1 MGLKA
6 NSPQEFRALVHEE
19 FEYYLRAYLDILD
32 AQKEEKPG
40 WEHVFYHCNWGIA
53 DSLSFPLML
62 APLNSTDSPDVT
74 RQKINEVARFME
86 TFAVRRSINFRKFG
100 ASSIRYTMY
109 SLVKELRGKDI
120 AALRTLLDGKLN
132 EMEETWDGLSE
143 FRLHGMNRYFVK
155 YLLSRITGFI
165 EQQSGAST
173 SFSTY
178 FASPGTKPYEVE
190 HIWADKFNEHR
201 DEFEQQHE
209 FESYRNRIG
218 DLVLL
223 PQGTNQSYG
232 AMSYA
237 QKVDHYLKEN
247 LLVKSL
253 HPKAYENNPNFAGM
267 ARRLGLKFRAYESF
281 TKADIAERQA
291 LIQSLCEVIWG
302 VRASNP

>member
-1 MGLKA
+1 MELKA
-6 NSPQEFRALVHEE
+6 DSPHEFRTLVHEE
-19 FEYYLRAYLDILD
+19 MNFYLRAYLNILD
-32 AQKEEKPG
+32 AQKEEKSG

-53 DSLSFPLML
+53 ESLGFPLML
-62 APLNSTDSPDVT
+62 APLKSTDSPDVT

-109 SLVKELRGKDI
+109 SLVKELRGKDLDSLR
-120 AALRTLLDGKLN
+120 ALLRTKLD
-132 EMEETWDGLSE
+132 EMPETWNGIGE

-173 SFSTY
+173 NFSTY
-178 FASPGTKPYEVE
+178 FISPGTKPYEVE
-190 HIWADKFNEHR
+190 HVWADKFDEHR

-209 FESYRNRIG
+209 FVNYRNRIG

-232 AMSYA
+232 AMSYD
-237 QKVDHYLKEN
+237 KKLDHYLKEN

-253 HPKAYENNPNFAGM
+253 HRKAYENNPNFSGM
-267 ARRLGLKFRAYESF
+267 AQRLGLKFKPHKSF
-281 TKADIAERQA
+281 TKADIDEQQA
-291 LIQSLCEVIWG
+291 LIQSICEVMWDQG
-302 VRASNP
+302 VSA